1 MTEETNPHSARLDSS
16 PRPIAIVH
24 EGFFVYAN
32 TAFLDRLAYRSF
44 DDLQAVPLLDMVEE
58 SHHEQLREHLDAAK
72 KTAGTDR
79 HQAEAKLTLR
89 RANDLPLHADCTSF
103 RTRYAGEDCIQLNLS
118 SAEDHSLGHRVRKL
132 PWRLY
137 LSLAFLVLF
146 SVLPSAL
153 LLNLNI
159 NNAPDV
165 YFPANEPAVVLDREL
180 RERFPND
187 QVFVLLFE
195 GVALFSDGFSAAYD
209 ALARKLERLEAV
221 DDVVA
226 TTSQDHIAGTQED
239 FVVEPLIDPKKFAK
253 IRPEERRQR
262 VLDDQLSGGML
273 AADDGSALAMI
284 IIPNEAGNSIE
295 RLALEE
301 EILGAVAEARLD
313 GYLIAM
319 AGQIPVDV
327 AQLRSMLRDNMIFIP
342 ATVGT
347 GLLMIWW
354 LFRRWIAVMLAGIA
368 IGVVVNSTV
377 AFYVL
382 LDQPFT
388 LVSSIIPPLLSA
400 LTIAALVH
408 LFNGML
414 LASKR
419 GLSGSDRVARAVA
432 EVERPARYA
441 AFTTAAG
448 LASLA
453 SSPIVP
459 IRTFGLISALGALLI
474 YLVVFRIL
482 PTLLVRWD
490 NARWPSPK
498 GGTFVVDRIVS
509 SLYRTGIRHPI
520 AVIGGVV
527 LLLAIGV
534 PQIYSVVVETNLQ
547 EFFQSDHPVREH
559 TRRIDEK
566 LVGTTTASVIFNVD
580 QRDGLKDPEKLR
592 FIRDFQHWAEAQPE
606 IDRSFGLP
614 NFLEEMNWAFNTEDP
629 EFRRL
634 PEDSQLISQYLL
646 IYDGDD
652 IHDFVDR
659 DYQRSHIALN
669 LNVHDAGA
677 ITEVLD
683 RIRDYLQ
690 QHARDDLSWEIAGH
704 ARMFADMAD
713 LVVTGQVYSL
723 VGALILISLFM
734 VFFLRS
740 AGAAALCMIPNLS
753 PILLIFIMMGSFG
766 VWLDMATAMIAS
778 LAVGIAVDDTIH
790 VYHGFQ
796 HRLARGISPVVALA
810 RTHRQAGRAVVVTT
824 IILSTQFLIVGLSD
838 FVPTR
843 NFGMLTTVGLIAAL
857 LFDLLLL
864 PALLIVIHGGTGPVA
879 MFSAR
884 LFGGGKPAASEADDG
899 PLGFDDSYWTTE
911 RKTTLV
917 KEILSGRSSALS
929 AAREFTIPRAEIEK
943 WIGTAEKGIAAA
955 LEGRPVKAAR
965 DPAKVRALAKAYKK
979 LKAENR
985 ALKAR
990 QRK

>member
-1 MTEETNPHSARLDSS
+1 VTDETHLRPARLDNS
-16 PRPIAIVH
+16 RHPIAIVH

-32 TAFLDRLAYRSF
+32 PAFLDRLAYHSF

-58 SHHEQLREHLDAAK
+58 SDHEQLREHLDAAK

-89 RANDLPLHADCTSF
+89 RANDLPLHANCTSF
-103 RTRYAGEDCIQLNLS
+103 RTRHAGEDCIQLNLS
-118 SAEDHSLGHRVRKL
+118 SAEDHSLGHRVRAL

-165 YFPANEPAVVLDREL
+165 YFPDDEPAVMLDREL
-180 RERFPND
+180 RTRFPND

-195 GVALFSDGFSAAYD
+195 GVALFSDGFLTAYD
-209 ALARKLERLEAV
+209 ELARELEQLEAV
-221 DDVVA
+221 DDIVA
-226 TTSQDHIAGTQED
+226 ATSQDHIAGTQDD
-239 FVVEPLIDPKKFAK
+239 FVVEPLIDPKQLTET
-253 IRPEERRQR
+253 RPEGRLQR
-262 VLDDQLSGGML
+262 VLNDQLSGGLL

-284 IIPNEAGNSIE
+284 VIPNEAGNSIE

-301 EILGAVAEARLD
+301 QILSAVAESRLD
-313 GYLIAM
+313 GYLVAM

-354 LFRRWIAVMLAGIA
+354 LFRRWLAVMLAGIA
-368 IGVVVNSTV
+368 ISVVVNSTV
-377 AFYVL
+377 AVYVL

-400 LTIAALVH
+400 LTVAALVH

-419 GLSGSDRVARAVA
+419 GLSGVDRVARAIA

-441 AFTTAAG
+441 ALTTAAG

-459 IRTFGLISALGALLI
+459 IKTFGLISALGALLI

-490 NARWPSPK
+490 NARWSSPK
-498 GGTFVVDRIVS
+498 GRAYVVDRIVS
-509 SLYRTGIRHPI
+509 SLYRTGIRHPA
-520 AVIGGVV
+520 AVIGGV
-527 LLLAIGV
+527 LLTLAIGA
-534 PQIYSVVVETNLQ
+534 PQLYNVVVETNLQ
-547 EFFQSDHPVREH
+547 EFFELDHPVREH
-559 TRRIDEK
+559 TRRIDQK
-566 LVGTTTASVIFNVD
+566 LVGTTSASVIFDVE
-580 QRDGLKDPEKLR
+580 QRDGLKDPSKLR
-592 FIRDFQHWAEAQPE
+592 IIREFQHWAEAQPE

-614 NFLEEMNWAFNTEDP
+614 NFLEEMNWAFNAENP
-629 EFRRL
+629 EFRKL
-634 PEDSQLISQYLL
+634 PEESELTSQYLL
-646 IYDGDD
+646 IYDGED

-659 DYQRSHIALN
+659 DYQHSHIALN
-669 LNVHDAGA
+669 LNVHNASDIAD
-677 ITEVLD
+677 VLD
-683 RIRDYLQ
+683 RVRDYLK
-690 QHARDDLSWEIAGH
+690 QHAGDGLSWEIAGN
-704 ARMFADMAD
+704 ARMFADMED
-713 LVVTGQVYSL
+713 LLVSGQVNSL
-723 VGALILISLFM
+723 VGALVLISLFM
-734 VFFLRS
+734 VLFLRS
-740 AGAAALCMIPNLS
+740 PGAAALCMIPNLS
-753 PILLIFIMMGSFG
+753 PILLIFIFMGTFG
-766 VWLDMATAMIAS
+766 IWLDMATAMIAS
-778 LAVGIAVDDTIH
+778 VAVGIAVDDTIH

-810 RTHRQAGRAVVVTT
+810 RTYREAGRAVVVTT
-824 IILSTQFLIVGLSD
+824 IILTAQFLILGLSD

-843 NFGMLTTVGLIAAL
+843 NFGLLTTVGLIAAL

-864 PALLIVIHGGTGPVA
+864 PAVLIAIHGSTGPVA
-879 MFSAR
+879 MLFAR
-884 LFGGGKPAASEADDG
+884 LFGGRKSGTIEVDDD
-899 PLGFDDSYWTTE
+899 PLGFDDGYWTTE

-917 KEILSGRSSALS
+917 KEILSGKSSATS
-929 AAREFTIPRAEIEK
+929 AAREFTIPQAEIEK
-943 WIGTAEKGIAAA
+943 WVGVAEKGITDA
-955 LEGRPVKAAR
+955 LAGRQAKAAR

-985 ALKAR
+985 ALKAHPR
-990 QRK
+990 N